1 MCRYIYI
8 YMDIR
13 AHTLSLSHH
22 RPHSLSRF
30 RSLSKP
36 ETLKQKREQRGRE
49 QEMEAA
55 AIKIQSRARGV
66 QDRKHVQV
74 SSPASMCLPSS

>member
-1 MCRYIYI
+1 MDIYMDI

-13 AHTLSLSHH
+13 EHTLSLTHH
-22 RPHSLSRF
+22 RSHSLARF

-66 QDRKHVQV
+66 KDRKHVQV
-74 SSPASMCLPSS
+74 SSPASI